1 MVSTVKMIAVFQKL
15 DTIKIIL
22 VTEVMKLV
30 KLILVM
36 PATKAV
42 SERLFS
48 SLKRIK
54 TYLSST
60 TTNNRLIH
68 LLNLYIHKLQQQ
80 TDSVL

>member
-1 MVSTVKMIAVFQKL
+1 
-15 DTIKIIL
+15 
-22 VTEVMKLV
+22 MKLV

-48 SLKRIK
+48 YLKRIK
-54 TYLSST
+54 TYLLST

-68 LLNLYIHKLQQQ
+68 LLILYIHKLQQQ
-80 TDSVL
+80 TDSLVRMLLTSLLTEEKGESKLGLY

>member
-1 MVSTVKMIAVFQKL
+1 MVSTVEMIALFQEL

-22 VTEVMKLV
+22 VTEVIKLV

-48 SLKRIK
+48 SLKELK
-54 TYLSST
+54 
-60 TTNNRLIH
+60 LIFP
-68 LLNLYIHKLQQQ
+68 QQ
-80 TDSVL
+80 